1 MELIDVI
8 HKSLPQIQCGRC
20 DTPGCYQYAQ
30 EIASGTSHDRC
41 VPGGKETLSNLNK
54 ILKSKILDVDE
65 AYGPTIKNQ
74 YVEIREEECIGC
86 KKCIGACPVDAIVG
100 ATNLMHSVIEDI
112 CTGCELCIEPCPVD
126 CIDIVES
133 TAEKVSLYRSKSQF
147 YFDLKEKIQSSTKR
161 AKLINNTNINKNIS
175 DEINN
180 KLLKRNIDKKLSLRE
195 MEELIIENDLVK
207 IHDFD
212 KTKLNKF
219 IKDKK

>member
-1 MELIDVI
+1 
-8 HKSLPQIQCGRC
+8 
-20 DTPGCYQYAQ
+20 
-30 EIASGTSHDRC
+30 
-41 VPGGKETLSNLNK
+41 
-54 ILKSKILDVDE
+54 
-65 AYGPTIKNQ
+65 
-74 YVEIREEECIGC
+74 
-86 KKCIGACPVDAIVG
+86 
-100 ATNLMHSVIEDI
+100 MHSVIEDI

-175 DEINN
+175 YEINN